1 MPSQRPASA
10 MPLLF
15 ASPRLTRLS
24 PMAPKMMARMDP
36 RPENGMINPPTRPTM
51 PRTKAATPSPFLL
64 PLAVYIPIPG
74 GIGAEGVDA
83 EGVGI
88 EGGDPGGMDP
98 GGGVAGV

>member
-1 MPSQRPASA
+1 
-10 MPLLF
+10 
-15 ASPRLTRLS
+15 
-24 PMAPKMMARMDP
+24 
-36 RPENGMINPPTRPTM
+36 M